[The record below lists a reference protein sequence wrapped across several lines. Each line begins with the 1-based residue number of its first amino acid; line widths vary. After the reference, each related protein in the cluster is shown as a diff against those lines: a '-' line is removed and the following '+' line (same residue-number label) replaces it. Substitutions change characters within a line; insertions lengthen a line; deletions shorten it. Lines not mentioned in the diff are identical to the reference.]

1 MTKTTFATATETFT
15 KNVNDTFKWLQETT
29 ATVLEN
35 QSKQFK
41 TASELY
47 TKAFQSSWENATT
60 NNYATTAWFS
70 EVVTGLVQKNVEF
83 ITNYSKSTLNTVWE
97 YTKQTGTENYTNET
111 VAKVIDTYKK
121 QIEEIASFNKTTF
134 ETLNKQFANTTVYNT
149 VWTPWVEKFQKEFE
163 TSVATSKQKV
173 TEIVDTYKKVATP
186 SFETNKELFGKLNQ
200 QVTESVNNN
209 LKQWNE
215 FTKSYTEKFKD
226 VKTPTDFFK
235 TTTTPATTTTTTTK
249 KKQVEVANN

>member
-1 MTKTTFATATETFT
+1 MTKTTFTTATETFT

-41 TASELY
+41 SASELY
-47 TKAFQSSWENATT
+47 TKAFQSSLENVTA
-60 NNYATTAWFS
+60 NNYTTTAWFS
-70 EVVTGLVQKNVEF
+70 EVVTELVQKNIEF
-83 ITNYSKSTLNTVWE
+83 ITNYSKSTLTTVWDF
-97 YTKQTGTENYTNET
+97 TKQTGADNYSTET

-121 QIEEIASFNKTTF
+121 QIEEISSFNKKTF
-134 ETLNKQFANTTVYNT
+134 ETLNKQFADTTAYTT

-163 TSVATSKQKV
+163 ASVETSKSKV
-173 TEIVDTYKKVATP
+173 KDIVDNYSKIATP
-186 SFETNKELFGKLNQ
+186 SFEVNKELFNKLNQ
-200 QVTESVNNN
+200 QVTTSVNEN

-226 VKTPTDFFK
+226 VKNPTDFFK
-235 TTTTPATTTTTTTK
+235 TTTPATTTTTK
-249 KKQVEVANN
+249 KKQVEVINN